1 MEANF
6 DQHAAALAAAEE
18 EIPPTLLVADDDPD
32 ILRIVQFYLQKQKF
46 RVLGAANGVEALE
59 LLRQNPDVD
68 LILSDVMMPKMSGL
82 ELLEAVRN
90 SEAFNQIPV
99 ILISAEG
106 ESSKKVAGLNQGAD
120 DYITKPFNFDELMA
134 RVHNHLSLRRLQRQ
148 LQVANETLHKQNE
161 QFRTDLEAA
170 RGVQMALLPEE
181 MPHGERY
188 RIGTRY
194 VPMERVGGDFF
205 DVVSLSNDEK
215 VGILVADVCGHG
227 IAAALVTAITKI
239 SFRNV
244 CFKSMDPAEVL
255 ADMNRALCANIRGG
269 FVTAFYGVYD
279 RATQQLTYASGGHP
293 PLLVHR
299 RDAAQIEE
307 LRPQATFLGVF
318 EVVDFR
324 SDTHQLTKGDRVLFY
339 TDGIFEGQNEN
350 GEQFGME
357 RMFDIIRR
365 NGGQDVEVLLDD
377 LLRSFRDFR
386 GEEETDDDI
395 TLVGLEI
402 LV

>member
-1 MEANF
+1 MKAEF
-6 DQHAAALAAAEE
+6 EQDAALATAGQEA
-18 EIPPTLLVADDDPD
+18 PPTLLVADDDPD

-46 RVLGAANGVEALE
+46 HVLGAGNGVEALE
-59 LLRQNPDVD
+59 LLQQNPQVD

-90 SEAFNQIPV
+90 SAEFQQIPV

-134 RVHNHLSLRRLQRQ
+134 RVQNHLNLRRLQRQ

-244 CFKSMDPAEVL
+244 CFKTMEPAEVL
-255 ADMNRALCANIRGG
+255 ADMNRALCANMRGG
-269 FVTAFYGVYD
+269 FVTVFYGVYD
-279 RATQQLTYASGGHP
+279 RATQQLAYASGGHP

-299 RDAAQIEE
+299 RDSTHIAE
-307 LRPQATFLGVF
+307 LAPQATFLGVF
-318 EVVDFR
+318 ETVDFR
-324 SDTHQLTKGDRVLFY
+324 SETHQLTRGDRVLFY
-339 TDGIFEGQNEN
+339 TDGIFEGQNGD
-350 GEQFGME
+350 GEPFGME
-357 RMFDIIRR
+357 RVCDIMRHDGER
-365 NGGQDVEVLLDD
+365 DVEALLDD
-377 LLRSFRDFR
+377 LLERFRQFR
-386 GEEETDDDI
+386 GKSDTDDDI
-395 TLVGLEI
+395 TLVGLDI